1 MLFLFR
7 LLKTSNNLNFE
18 EMKTMF
24 RSIMI
29 FFAAMA
35 LFSCTEKYEVYNLP
49 QDRLGFV
56 YKTDSFGSTVQDSID
71 RFSFVYLSSE
81 IVSDTVWV
89 EMATSGFVTDYD
101 RPFKVEQVQLSEGD
115 LRGVANIVNAQAGS
129 NYIEFTSAE
138 ISKYL
143 VVKAGQNS
151 VKFPVVVKRDGPNTD
166 NGSVYL
172 RLKLKE
178 TDTFAQSFPANRFY
192 TIEVTNQL
200 VKPACWDVLE
210 YYFGGDYGV
219 AKLRFMIDMAT
230 WTINDKWFQDNFA
243 DYASVDMGYTGYLST
258 YYTNKLIEYNQA
270 RAAKGEDV
278 LREADGTIVQFV
290 SYGMA
295 QPYI

>member
-1 MLFLFR
+1 
-7 LLKTSNNLNFE
+7 
-18 EMKTMF
+18 MF

-29 FFAAMA
+29 FFAAIA

-56 YKTDSFGSTVQDSID
+56 YKTDSFGTTAQDSID

-81 IVSDTVWV
+81 IVVDTVWV

-129 NYIEFTSAE
+129 NYVEFTSAE

-178 TDTFAQSFPANRFY
+178 TDAFAQSFPANRFY

-219 AKLRFMIDMAT
+219 AK
-230 WTINDKWFQDNFA
+230 
-243 DYASVDMGYTGYLST
+243 
-258 YYTNKLIEYNQA
+258 
-270 RAAKGEDV
+270 
-278 LREADGTIVQFV
+278 
-290 SYGMA
+290 
-295 QPYI
+295 